1 MKRIQLREIK
11 KLYKELR
18 ENSNAWKEVKEDIAK
33 RCVFWLGLYLTILR
47 KITEEF
53 NGYNTKRDIR
63 DNKYLLVY
71 NKNPWEYRNETGTQE
86 TISIMGKEDKVGI
99 YMNICRTKT
108 KGTKQVA
115 IIKNSKTVDVYETT
129 TCLNLK

>member
-33 RCVFWLGLYLTILR
+33 RYVFWLGLYLTILR

-108 KGTKQVA
+108 KETKQVA